1 MPVPCHEIRAA
12 PNADI
17 RLNNCQARLQKD
29 LLKCSS
35 TMLLGRAGID
45 GATPTV
51 KWANPSDGRRS
62 GRVGGGGVAGC
73 EIDSV

>member
-17 RLNNCQARLQKD
+17 RLNNCRARLRED
-29 LLKCSS
+29 LLKCRS

-62 GRVGGGGVAGC
+62 VGGGGAVGS
-73 EIDSV
+73 EFYSV